1 MTEVPKQII
10 IIPAGTELNNGP
22 SEESDTNV
30 FDYDIRV
37 EIAGEEAEGAIP
49 VRILGDDGKAEF
61 QVRYFHQPPKT
72 KSKA

>member
-1 MTEVPKQII
+1 MTEVPKQIL

-22 SEESDTNV
+22 AEDSDSSV
-30 FDYDIRV
+30 FPFDLRV

-49 VRILGDDGKAEF
+49 VRILGEDGQAEF

-72 KSKA
+72 KANP